1 MEQKHTLQNQTT
13 FRDYLFFWSGQLVS
27 LLGSSIVQFVI
38 VWWITVETGSA
49 MYLSLAAFL
58 SLAPMIIVGPF
69 AGVFAD
75 RWNRKLLILVAD
87 LMQALTVLVLIVFY
101 WIGNVVIWQVLL
113 MLAVRGIFQAFHE
126 PTVSAIT
133 PSMVPKDKLSRL
145 NGLNY
150 LFSGAVRLVGPILAA
165 VLLQAWQMHQ
175 ILWLD
180 VVTFLIAIVPLV
192 MIKIPIVRINEAG
205 KSFRNELYEGF
216 SFIRRARGMLTLTV
230 IATSLNFLIMPFST
244 LLPYFVKFDHLG
256 GPSELALVMALLQGG
271 ILGGGLIMFLKKD
284 FKKKVATTIASIAVA
299 FCGYALIA
307 LTPRG
312 SFWFM
317 ALGALVFA
325 LCIPIANVLMQTI
338 MQIVVPLD
346 MQGRVG
352 SVTTALSMA
361 AQPVGTLMSGVIVQ
375 FTPTSYLF
383 LSCSLLG
390 ILVSISSWFFT
401 DVHHLEDLPQ
411 VSETVVARATVDFK
425 E

>member
-13 FRDYLFFWSGQLVS
+13 FRNYLFFWSGQLVS

-49 MYLSLAAFL
+49 MYLSLATFL

-87 LMQALTVLVLIVFY
+87 LMQALTVLVLVVFY

-113 MLAVRGIFQAFHE
+113 MLAIRGIFQAFHE

-165 VLLQAWQMHQ
+165 VLLQVWQMHQ

-192 MIKIPIVRINEAG
+192 MIKIPIVRISEAG

-216 SFIRRARGMLTLTV
+216 SFIRHARGMLTLTI
-230 IATSLNFLIMPFST
+230 IAASLNFLIMPFST

-271 ILGGGLIMFLKKD
+271 ILGGGLIMSLKKD

-317 ALGALVFA
+317 ALGALIFA
-325 LCIPIANVLMQTI
+325 LCIPIANVLIQTI

-361 AQPVGTLMSGVIVQ
+361 AQPIGTLMSGAIVQ
-375 FTPTSYLF
+375 FTPTAYLF

-390 ILVSISSWFFT
+390 IVVSASSWFFT
-401 DVHHLEDLPQ
+401 DVRHLEDLPH
-411 VSETVVARATVDFK
+411 VSETAVARATVDFK

>member
-1 MEQKHTLQNQTT
+1 MEQNNTLQNQTT
-13 FRDYLFFWSGQLVS
+13 FRNYLFFWSGQLVS

-49 MYLSLAAFL
+49 MYLSLATFL

-180 VVTFLIAIVPLV
+180 VVTFLVAIVPLV
-192 MIKIPIVRINEAG
+192 MIKIPIVRISEAG

-230 IATSLNFLIMPFST
+230 IAASLNFLIMPFST

-271 ILGGGLIMFLKKD
+271 ILGGGLIIDAAWIVLVHGSGRFD
-284 FKKKVATTIASIAVA
+284 IRAVHPDRK
-299 FCGYALIA
+299 C
-307 LTPRG
+307 
-312 SFWFM
+312 
-317 ALGALVFA
+317 
-325 LCIPIANVLMQTI
+325 
-338 MQIVVPLD
+338 LD
-346 MQGRVG
+346 ADNNADR
-352 SVTTALSMA
+352 
-361 AQPVGTLMSGVIVQ
+361 
-375 FTPTSYLF
+375 
-383 LSCSLLG
+383 CS
-390 ILVSISSWFFT
+390 S
-401 DVHHLEDLPQ
+401 
-411 VSETVVARATVDFK
+411 
-425 E
+425 

>member
-1 MEQKHTLQNQTT
+1 
-13 FRDYLFFWSGQLVS
+13 
-27 LLGSSIVQFVI
+27 
-38 VWWITVETGSA
+38 
-49 MYLSLAAFL
+49 MYLSLATFL
-58 SLAPMIIVGPF
+58 SLAPLIIVGPF

-75 RWNRKLLILVAD
+75 RWNRRILILVAD

-101 WIGNVVIWQVLL
+101 WIGNVEIWQVLL

-205 KSFRNELYEGF
+205 KSFRNELQEGF
-216 SFIRRARGMLTLTV
+216 SFIRRARGMLTLTI
-230 IATSLNFLIMPFST
+230 IAASLNFLIMPFST

-271 ILGGGLIMFLKKD
+271 ILGGGLIMSLKKD

-317 ALGALVFA
+317 ALGALIFA

-361 AQPVGTLMSGVIVQ
+361 AQPIGTLMSGAIVQ
-375 FTPTSYLF
+375 FTPTAYLF

-390 ILVSISSWFFT
+390 IIVSASSWFFT
-401 DVHHLEDLPQ
+401 DVRHLEDLPH
-411 VSETVVARATVDFK
+411 VSETVVTRATVDFK